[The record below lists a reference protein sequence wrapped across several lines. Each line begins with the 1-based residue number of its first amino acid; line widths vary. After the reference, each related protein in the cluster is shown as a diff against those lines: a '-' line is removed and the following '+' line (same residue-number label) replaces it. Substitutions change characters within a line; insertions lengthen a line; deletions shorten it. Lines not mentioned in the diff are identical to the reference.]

1 LDLGSGALGL
11 ILGATRE
18 MRRRLVSTLLTSLSL
33 LVLIGAPSHSNA
45 KTTTIYYYNPDS
57 NLTDYA
63 GLKRTADGF
72 LREVGDFQFQ
82 PFRDAN
88 VFDMH
93 TLMNSDGITILPS
106 WKYKSM
112 EVDRAGFLTLWPHWV
127 GTKSG
132 VNSEARIVVSL
143 NTKPV
148 RFDSKIKIASSI
160 GSSQCMRLLV
170 AAFPNEPIADVV
182 EIVSVPRDSDA
193 GFAVLFEEADAAV
206 VTERTVSMITPRLRD
221 SGERLIEW
229 AKTAPVLSP
238 VVVADENDAAAQ
250 KYTAEL
256 FAEMAVHPK
265 GKELLDLLGLDGW
278 QAFTGSE
285 LRFFE
290 DSGGD

>member
-1 LDLGSGALGL
+1 
-11 ILGATRE
+11 

-33 LVLIGAPSHSNA
+33 FVFIGVPIYAHA
-45 KTTTIYYYNPDS
+45 TTTIYYYNPDS

-72 LREVGDFQFQ
+72 LREIGDFQFQ
-82 PFRDAN
+82 PFRDGN

-106 WKYKSM
+106 WKFKSM
-112 EVDRAGFLTLWPHWV
+112 EVDRAGFFTLWPHWV

-143 NTKPV
+143 REKPAK
-148 RFDSKIKIASSI
+148 FGSKMKIASSI
-160 GSSQCMRLLV
+160 GSSQCIRLLA
-170 AAFPNEPIADVV
+170 AAFPNEPIEDVI

-206 VTERTVSMITPRLRD
+206 VTERTVSMITPSLRD
-221 SGERLIEW
+221 SGDRLIEW
-229 AKTAPVLSP
+229 TKTAPVLAP
-238 VVVADENDAAAQ
+238 VVVVDENEPTAQ
-250 KYTAEL
+250 KHTEEL
-256 FAEMAVHPK
+256 FTHMAAHPK
-265 GKELLDLLGLDGW
+265 GKELLELLGLDGW
-278 QAFTGSE
+278 QAFVSDE

-290 DSGGD
+290 EQGGD